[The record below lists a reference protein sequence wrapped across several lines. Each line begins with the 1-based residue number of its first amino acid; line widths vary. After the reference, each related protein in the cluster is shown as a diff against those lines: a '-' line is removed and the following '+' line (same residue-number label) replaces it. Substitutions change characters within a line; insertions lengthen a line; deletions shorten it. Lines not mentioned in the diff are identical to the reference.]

1 MAHVLGVFIPII
13 ALSIPLAAVVGKQI
27 VQPLLN
33 SRALPGGDDRR
44 VQMLEQRVAGLE
56 QSLEAMEISMA
67 RIAEVAE
74 FHNQLAAPAPA
85 AASGMP
91 SVGVSAGG

>member
-27 VQPLLN
+27 IQPLIN
-33 SRALPGGDDRR
+33 SRALPGAGDDRR
-44 VQMLEQRVAGLE
+44 VQMLEQRVASLE
-56 QSLEAMEISMA
+56 QSLESMETSMA

-74 FHNQLAAPAPA
+74 FHNQLASPMPGASAAGVAPR
-85 AASGMP
+85 
-91 SVGVSAGG
+91 AGA